1 MLTWFAGELQ
11 TTEWRRN
18 QARPQPSVAATKAFG
33 TWHQA
38 DTFLAFQYFNPR
50 YSFNLFD
57 LTFDFLQSLY
67 SLSSTM
73 QLHLLQHGLSVASI
87 IISERS
93 ENRDKVGTKI
103 YLVIYIENSRTICQ
117 SWNVKSF
124 KMSLVVHM
132 GIDTNKGLISHPSWW
147 GFCQTLSGGGGAF
160 GTGAGQEFPL
170 LLSVMNLLSFHPCCA
185 CNCSS
190 CRADLLYETQDN
202 FQHRSLAL
210 ACFSSQPLTWHHV
223 GTPQNSLSSRLGQRH
238 HSAREELQHQCFTS
252 SLNAGRCTTT
262 Y

>member
-1 MLTWFAGELQ
+1 MEPKLTKLNTMICSNAPCLTDYITPNLTGGIARWFLDLFQKIFSVLTWFAGELQ

-93 ENRDKVGTKI
+93 ENRDKVGIKI
-103 YLVIYIENSRTICQ
+103 
-117 SWNVKSF
+117 F
-124 KMSLVVHM
+124 
-132 GIDTNKGLISHPSWW
+132 
-147 GFCQTLSGGGGAF
+147 
-160 GTGAGQEFPL
+160 L
-170 LLSVMNLLSFHPCCA
+170 LC
-185 CNCSS
+185 
-190 CRADLLYETQDN
+190 
-202 FQHRSLAL
+202 
-210 ACFSSQPLTWHHV
+210 
-223 GTPQNSLSSRLGQRH
+223 
-238 HSAREELQHQCFTS
+238 
-252 SLNAGRCTTT
+252 
-262 Y
+262 

>member
-1 MLTWFAGELQ
+1 
-11 TTEWRRN
+11 
-18 QARPQPSVAATKAFG
+18 
-33 TWHQA
+33 
-38 DTFLAFQYFNPR
+38 
-50 YSFNLFD
+50 
-57 LTFDFLQSLY
+57 
-67 SLSSTM
+67 M

-210 ACFSSQPLTWHHV
+210 ACFSLQPLTWHHV
-223 GTPQNSLSSRLGQRH
+223 ETPQNSLSSLLGQRH
-238 HSAREELQHQCFTS
+238 HSTREELQSQCFTLALS
-252 SLNAGRCTTT
+252 AVVWPLITSQWYNSKILQPKQTLQNPKLLVCDYLTWITDLSAKVEQPI
-262 Y
+262 